1 MVRREID
8 GSKAG
13 YWSSMGR
20 EHLGS
25 NKLKGGE
32 RRGGEGGEERE
43 ERREGEKGGE
53 ERGGRGE
60 RKGRKGKERGEGRR
74 GEEIRVHVHVYIGH
88 TFHPNLFSSS
98 LLPDNDAAVHSP

>member
-8 GSKAG
+8 GSKAC

-20 EHLGS
+20 EYLRG

-32 RRGGEGGEERE
+32 E
-43 ERREGEKGGE
+43 ERREGGGKRRREEKAR
-53 ERGGRGE
+53 RG
-60 RKGRKGKERGEGRR
+60 GEGRR
-74 GEEIRVHVHVYIGH
+74 GEKITRIRVHVHVHIGH

-98 LLPDNDAAVHSP
+98 LLPDNDTAVHSP